1 MSLPADLPPDADRD
15 VQIAA
20 HRTRIARFL
29 AGLGTEGTADEAHI
43 SLIAR
48 GPESAPVLALIEA
61 APDLARAGVT
71 VRIVL
76 GSIEPDADF
85 SGLVTALATLPHH
98 QRETESIRHIKNSRL
113 LDAHEQMTLG
123 TGIGWIG
130 DAMRRAPN
138 KRDAFDLV
146 KTGEDHVRLG
156 ILAFA
161 ALWAA
166 AAPLPAR
173 RAKSRP
179 AAAVNAAAHA
189 YSFAAAGLFRIQSL
203 RH

>member
-1 MSLPADLPPDADRD
+1 MPLPAEPVVDVDREA
-15 VQIAA
+15 QLAA
-20 HRTRIARFL
+20 HKARVANFL
-29 AGLGTEGTADEAHI
+29 TGLEAKGDAAEPHI

-48 GPESAPVLALIEA
+48 ASDSAPVLALVDA
-61 APDLARAGVT
+61 APELARAGVT

-76 GSIEPDADF
+76 GSLEPDESYA
-85 SGLVTALATLPHH
+85 ALMAAIATLPHH
-98 QRETESIRHIKNSRL
+98 ERPAGSVRQIKNARL

-123 TGIGWIG
+123 TDFGWIG
-130 DAMRRAPN
+130 DPMRRAAN

-146 KTGEDHVRLG
+146 KTGDAHVRLG

-166 AAPLPAR
+166 ASPVPER
-173 RAKSRP
+173 RTKTRP
-179 AAAVNAAAHA
+179 AAFNAAAQA